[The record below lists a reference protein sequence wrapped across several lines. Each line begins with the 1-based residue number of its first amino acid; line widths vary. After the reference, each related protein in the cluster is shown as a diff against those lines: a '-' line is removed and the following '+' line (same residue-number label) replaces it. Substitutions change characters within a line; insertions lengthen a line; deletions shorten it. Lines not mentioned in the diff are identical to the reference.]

1 MGAGVS
7 VAAGV
12 SAGVQV
18 DGVIHRVALQV
29 GLTVGLLQAEVPQ
42 AHALQHL
49 VQHAARGAA
58 TTEAAHQAGQV
69 HVQAPLHVNGKLL
82 LTAPELHR
90 VARQIEARP
99 RPGVRHAVNNGERQH
114 KIGSRYGN

>member
-12 SAGVQV
+12 SVGVQV
-18 DGVIHRVALQV
+18 DGVIHRAAPLPDLTVVLLQV
-29 GLTVGLLQAEVPQ
+29 EGLPVHG
-42 AHALQHL
+42 HQHL
-49 VQHAARGAA
+49 VQRAARGAV

-69 HVQAPLHVNGKLL
+69 HVQAPPHVNGKPL

-90 VARQIEARP
+90 IARQIEARP
-99 RPGVRHAVNNGERQH
+99 RPGVQHAVNNGKRQH